1 MECLRDL
8 TNTFLLSPT
17 KYFQITFKL
26 LSCWLSYLN
35 MSFKLSDFRKLWK
48 EELLEDVKREISG
61 VVQLLKADLVAMNK
75 KTNDLETSEKF
86 LAQKYDTLLIGIQE
100 QKKHNRG

>member
-26 LSCWLSYLN
+26 LSCWLSYLD
-35 MSFKLSDFRKLWK
+35 MSFKLIDFRKLWK
-48 EELLEDVKREISG
+48 EELLVHIKAEMNVIDVISCISNFCVYAIYLIASTP
-61 VVQLLKADLVAMNK
+61 VVFLLLLD
-75 KTNDLETSEKF
+75 TNQKGIIF
-86 LAQKYDTLLIGIQE
+86 LSKELF
-100 QKKHNRG
+100 